1 MSKDIRETFDER
13 IVNNFF
19 VFSLVDV
26 HIEKM
31 IFEMLPFKVYCHC
44 FYCRRGSR
52 LFGRCDICRR
62 FFVDDQDI
70 AKKLDGK
77 FAIIKKGIKL
87 YPVGELMELVN
98 AKAIVL
104 NINYLVG
111 EYQSKTENFGEV
123 CFEIANNSFGV
134 FIFYVQIYL
143 RMFFDLPKPVTEIVI
158 DNYLAEHRYSS
169 QNVSKA
175 KKKIKKDL
183 FSCLKQPPSY

>member
-1 MSKDIRETFDER
+1 M
-13 IVNNFF
+13 
-19 VFSLVDV
+19 
-26 HIEKM
+26 
-31 IFEMLPFKVYCHC
+31 
-44 FYCRRGSR
+44 
-52 LFGRCDICRR
+52 FGRCDICSR

-87 YPVGELMELVN
+87 YPVGELMEPVN

-158 DNYLAEHRYSS
+158 DNYLAEHR
-169 QNVSKA
+169 
-175 KKKIKKDL
+175 
-183 FSCLKQPPSY
+183 